1 MNITII
7 VGNLCKDIE
16 VKTSNNGK
24 PYLKNTVAVQ
34 RDFKAQNEDKY
45 QSDFFNITVFGKTA
59 EFMQKYCAKG
69 KKILV
74 QGRMQSGDYEKD
86 GVKHYT
92 MDLMA
97 EKVEPMEWSKK
108 SENADNTQN
117 NSGFQPVEDP
127 ALSEDLPF

>member
-1 MNITII
+1 MNNIII

-16 VKTSNNGK
+16 VKTSSSGK

-34 RDFKAQNEDKY
+34 RDFKAPNEDKY

-59 EFMQKYCAKG
+59 EFMAKFCAKG
-69 KKILV
+69 KKVLV

-86 GVKHYT
+86 GIKHYT

-97 EKVEPMEWSKK
+97 EKVEPMEWAKK
-108 SENADNTQN
+108 GESTQSE
-117 NSGFQPVEDP
+117 SGGFTPVDVDES
-127 ALSEDLPF
+127 ALPF